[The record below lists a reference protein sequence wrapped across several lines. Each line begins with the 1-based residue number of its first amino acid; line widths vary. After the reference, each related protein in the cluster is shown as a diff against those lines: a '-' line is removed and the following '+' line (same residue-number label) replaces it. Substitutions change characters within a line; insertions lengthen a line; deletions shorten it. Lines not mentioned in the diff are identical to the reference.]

1 MRLGMERGDQLMNK
15 YKIESNIEIPANIG
29 RVYGPL
35 LANMSVG
42 DSVFFEIN
50 DIKGRSGLQ
59 RALKNTKLYQPVT
72 RQVKNGWRVWKVLKE
87 DES

>member
-1 MRLGMERGDQLMNK
+1 MRMERGDQLMNK

-50 DIKGRSGLQ
+50 DIKGRGGLQ
-59 RALKNTKLYQPVT
+59 LSLIHI
-72 RQVKNGWRVWKVLKE
+72 
-87 DES
+87 